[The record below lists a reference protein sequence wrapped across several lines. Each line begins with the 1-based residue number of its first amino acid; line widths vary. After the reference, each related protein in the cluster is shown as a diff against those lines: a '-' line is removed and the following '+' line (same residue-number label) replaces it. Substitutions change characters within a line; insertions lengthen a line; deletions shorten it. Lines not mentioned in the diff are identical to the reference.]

1 MLTRPSLSAPAG
13 GVGGLW
19 PPEMG
24 RAGAGFLDSAMKFGY
39 AKREHTMSMQSPN
52 SQSKAS
58 ILMMNLTQIM
68 KISTKMQII

>member
-1 MLTRPSLSAPAG
+1 
-13 GVGGLW
+13 VVW

-39 AKREHTMSMQSPN
+39 AKREGADVNTDSSQSPN

-58 ILMMNLTQIM
+58 MLMMNLTQIM